1 MITDCLAVVLISRMF
16 QVRVSGYTSG
26 LALFAWLAVSVC
38 AYGVKPE
45 KGVVSAR
52 HSMEAWP

>member
-1 MITDCLAVVLISRMF
+1 MITDCLAVVLISRILLA
-16 QVRVSGYTSG
+16 RVSAYTPG
-26 LALFAWLAVSVC
+26 FAWLAVSVC
-38 AYGVKPE
+38 AYGARPE